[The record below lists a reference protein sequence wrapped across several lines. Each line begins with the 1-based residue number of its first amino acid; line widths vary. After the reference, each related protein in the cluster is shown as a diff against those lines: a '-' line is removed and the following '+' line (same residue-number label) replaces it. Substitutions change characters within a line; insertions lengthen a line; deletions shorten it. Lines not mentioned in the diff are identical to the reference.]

1 MNDLVW
7 SLSHML
13 EDEMKGDQIVIYK
26 ISCQGCFLFFFS
38 DAAKHSRGRNYT
50 AGQVNQYYDYIKLY
64 YAII

>member
-26 ISCQGCFLFFFS
+26 ISCQGCFLFLFKTQPNT
-38 DAAKHSRGRNYT
+38 AAAAITQQG
-50 AGQVNQYYDYIKLY
+50 KLINIT
-64 YAII
+64 II